1 MDMRETRMVMLV
13 LAAGLSGTVQAAL
26 HDRGGG
32 LIYDDALNVTWL
44 QDANYAKTSGYDAD
58 GLMTWHEATAW
69 AEQLNINGYN
79 DWRLPTTLQPDA
91 SCSNQ
96 AGGDSFGY
104 NCTGSEL
111 GHLFYEELGGYVEVE
126 GGLTTTYISNYGPF
140 SNAEP
145 IYVQVTM
152 YVYLSDGAFI
162 LSESNVPPTPDSVL
176 VGLMPTLDLL
186 PKAMWSATESSH
198 SNGEAWAFDMNS
210 GSQDVFNKTETH
222 FAWAVRDG
230 DVAAIPEP
238 ETYAMF
244 LAGLGLVGA
253 AARRRTKS
261 KA

>member
-1 MDMRETRMVMLV
+1 MNMRETRMVMLM
-13 LAAGLSGTVQAAL
+13 LAAGLSGTAQAAL

-32 LIYDDALNVTWL
+32 MIYDDALNVTWL

-111 GHLFYEELGGYVEVE
+111 GHLFYVELGGYVEVE
-126 GGLTTTYISNYGPF
+126 GGITTSYISNYGPF
-140 SNAEP
+140 SNLMP
-145 IYVQVTM
+145 VQVTL
-152 YVYLSDGAFI
+152 YVYLLPDGTFI
-162 LSESNVPPTPDSVL
+162 LSESNVPPAPGSIL
-176 VGLMPTLDLL
+176 IGSNPGLL
-186 PKAMWSATESSH
+186 PKAMWSATESTH
-198 SNGEAWAFDMNS
+198 NNNDAWTFAMDY
-210 GSQDVFNKTETH
+210 GSQDAFNKTETH

-253 AARRRTKS
+253 AACRRTKS
-261 KA
+261 RA